1 MTSQS
6 ATTRA
11 SVSVMA
17 DLSFEPDRDA
27 IDTPIAPQH
36 GAEEGKVKED
46 KGFFTICSL
55 IILISST
62 IIVFL

>member
-1 MTSQS
+1 
-6 ATTRA
+6 
-11 SVSVMA
+11 MA
-17 DLSFEPDRDA
+17 DLSFVPDRDA
-27 IDTPIAPQH
+27 IDTPIAPQY